1 MKGWIKVHGASKTWQ
16 DKYLR
21 AQDVYAIEEYTED
34 EKEGYKTFGCTLIN
48 DCYYVSETPKEV
60 FALIEK
66 AESEEVIV
74 DSEEKL
80 QAVID
85 RIEPQ
90 SDFYKGMA
98 LIKGYCSSL
107 KNCKK
112 CPLNGYRECP
122 LKLSGRVPERWD
134 LDNLYLTADTEE
146 EA

>member
-1 MKGWIKVHGASKTWQ
+1 MKGWIKVHEHDNEVAIPM
-16 DKYLR
+16 R
-21 AQDVYAIEEYTED
+21 AIQTVQAYEYEKAHGFVQTNAVGNIYFDETYEEV
-34 EKEGYKTFGCTLIN
+34 L
-48 DCYYVSETPKEV
+48 
-60 FALIEK
+60 ALIEE
-66 AESEEVIV
+66 AESEEIIV

-85 RIEPQ
+85 RIGPQ

-146 EA
+146 EAE

>member
-1 MKGWIKVHGASKTWQ
+1 MKGWIKVHRYD
-16 DKYLR
+16 DKK
-21 AQDVYAIEEYTED
+21 EYWIQISNITHVTED
-34 EKEGYKTFGCTLIN
+34 DRGHALICTAS
-48 DCYYVSETPKEV
+48 DTPKILVMESLNEV
-60 FALIEK
+60 LALIEE

-85 RIEPQ
+85 KIEPK
-90 SDFYKGMA
+90 SDFYKGLS

-146 EA
+146 EDK